1 VISLSTHSQ
10 SATRGIA
17 GGQAGANRR
26 PHDIE
31 EIISLILR
39 WGVLISAAVVA
50 VGVVLLLV
58 TGSTGRAPLVFV
70 PGRLLPD
77 LGQGPTGPREAIRGL
92 VPPQPYSIIALGLTL
107 LILTPI
113 VRVAASMAV
122 FLRDR
127 DRAYTVI
134 TFLVLVVLTVS
145 FFLGAGA
152 H

>member
-1 VISLSTHSQ
+1 MSTPSDR
-10 SATRGIA
+10 ATGGAHR
-17 GGQAGANRR
+17 GQAHADRR
-26 PHDIE
+26 PHGIE

-50 VGVVLLLV
+50 VGLLLLLV
-58 TGSTGRAPLVFV
+58 TGSTGRAPLTFM
-70 PGRLLPD
+70 PGRLVPE
-77 LGQGPTGPREAIRGL
+77 LGQGPTGPREAMRGL
-92 VPPQPYSIIALGLTL
+92 VPPQPYSIIALGLML

-113 VRVAASMAV
+113 VRVGASVGV

-127 DRAYTVI
+127 DRAYAVI
-134 TFLVLVVLTVS
+134 TFLVLVILTVS